1 MFKEEMK
8 MKSFSYTVKDE
19 LGIHARPAGMLVKE
33 VKNFQSKV
41 TLERDG
47 KSVDASRLMAVMGM
61 GVKKDQTVTVT
72 VEGDDEDAACEAI
85 KAFFET
91 NL

>member
-33 VKNFQSKV
+33 VKNFKSKV
-41 TLERDG
+41 TLEKDG
-47 KSVDASRLMAVMGM
+47 KVIDAARLMAVMSM
-61 GVKKDQTVTVT
+61 GVKKDQTVTIT
-72 VEGDDEDAACEAI
+72 VEGTDEDAAYDAL
-85 KAFFET
+85 KSFFET